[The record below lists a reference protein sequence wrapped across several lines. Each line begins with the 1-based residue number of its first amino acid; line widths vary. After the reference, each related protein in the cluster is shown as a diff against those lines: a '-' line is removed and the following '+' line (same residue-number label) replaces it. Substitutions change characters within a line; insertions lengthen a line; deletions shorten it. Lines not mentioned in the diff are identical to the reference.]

1 MNKIFFFLIPIGLV
15 WFLLSNSGGAAAVQS
30 VDRTSSPLGV
40 GSCGSCH
47 SGGNYSPVISAELL
61 DNNAVVS
68 KYSPGK
74 QYQVRVTIV
83 AGNNPRG
90 YGFQLV
96 SLSGNNNV
104 QGGSFGTAPAGF
116 NKVTLDNRVYVEQ
129 SSTRSSGTFVIP
141 WTAPVVGTG
150 SVRFYSAGV
159 AVNGSNGS
167 GGDSHV
173 QAALPLTVTEDLT
186 NISLSSSAVSFPSSG
201 GTQSVEITSNTN
213 WTASES
219 LTYLSVSPASG
230 TNNGSI
236 SIKCDPN
243 TSTVARTGTITVSGP
258 GATSK
263 SITVTQAGLSP
274 VLNVSP
280 SALTF
285 QDTGGVEFI
294 SIESNTT
301 WNLSENL
308 TFLSLSG
315 TTGSNSKMVAVFC
328 QPNNST
334 LKRTGT
340 ITLSATGVPT
350 KTINITQ
357 NAAAP
362 QLSVS
367 PKELI
372 FDQSGGNQSLT
383 ISANTSWT
391 IIENLSYLS
400 VNQSSGSSNVN
411 VTVSCQSNT
420 SSTARSGI
428 IKVAA
433 LGLDTQIINIS
444 QTGATT
450 LLNITPASMT
460 FTSSGGTQKGLIT
473 SNTTWEVQE
482 NLPYIKVD
490 SLSGLN
496 NGGINITCD
505 SNFSAVTR
513 TGVITIL
520 GKGAVSKSINISQ
533 TGVAG
538 FMSVSPNTL
547 DFSELG
553 GKLFFLIN
561 SNTNW
566 TVTESL
572 THISLNRTTGSNAD
586 TLWVTC
592 TPNTT
597 TMSKT
602 GQILITGIGVS
613 SQTVTVNQKGEQ
625 PRLLVNPLNL
635 TFTSAAG
642 TKTLTVTSNIPWSI
656 SDSVSYLSSNVS
668 TGSNNATLTIT
679 CNANTSALPRN
690 ATLYMAGTGV
700 STIAIPVTQTGATAT
715 MTLSPLSL
723 LFPSIGGEK
732 SFNITSNTNWN
743 IIDTF
748 PNLKFIPQSGF
759 NNGVV
764 KVVCDSNFSTS
775 LQSYII
781 GVTGFGLTNR
791 TITISQSGADEIFSA
806 SPASLAFS
814 AAGGK
819 QTFQISSNT
828 SWALAE
834 SGSFLSVDP
843 SFGELSKSITV
854 TCDSNYSAVPR
865 KGKITFT
872 GKSDASISIEIS
884 QTGVSP
890 VFNVLPDSIILDSSA
905 SQSVVKIGGNT
916 AWSVTK
922 DSDWFSV
929 NTFSGSGN
937 YNLLISVTDN
947 QVMQE
952 RIGKIQIKSIQA
964 DSLKTV
970 FIRQKGKKLQIPSN
984 WQVKS
989 SNIFHTIILPTQMMS
1004 NIDGQ
1009 PLSIGDFIGIFYK
1022 YQDKEFVAGY
1032 GAWTGYFTQ
1041 FKIYGDDLLTTNI
1054 KEGLSVGESFTI
1066 KVWQVKT
1073 KKVINVQSE
1082 FAPVGTQG
1090 LVISTDKFSTGGI
1103 SMISRLSGT
1112 STPVLNILED
1122 KRVGV
1127 FPNPATHFVQVQ
1139 PYIDF
1144 AGPAIFEIYDGKGQ
1158 CIQKHIYKDGWM
1170 ANKILNLDFSELS
1183 QGIYQLRWLN
1193 KDFSWLGKV
1202 VIIK

>member
-1 MNKIFFFLIPIGLV
+1 
-15 WFLLSNSGGAAAVQS
+15 
-30 VDRTSSPLGV
+30 
-40 GSCGSCH
+40 
-47 SGGNYSPVISAELL
+47 
-61 DNNAVVS
+61 
-68 KYSPGK
+68 
-74 QYQVRVTIV
+74 VTIV

-201 GTQSVEITSNTN
+201 GTKSVEITSNTN

-219 LTYLSVSPASG
+219 LSYLSVSPASG

-236 SIKCDPN
+236 SINCDPN
-243 TSTVARTGTITVSGP
+243 TSTVARTGTITISGP

-274 VLNVSP
+274 VLDVSP
-280 SALTF
+280 SELTF

-301 WNLSENL
+301 WNLAENL

-340 ITLSATGVPT
+340 ITLSGTGVPT

-372 FDQSGGNQSLT
+372 FDQSGGNQSLS
-383 ISANTSWT
+383 ISSNTSWT

-400 VNQSSGSSNVN
+400 VNQSSGSNNVN

-450 LLNITPASMT
+450 FLNVTPTAMT
-460 FTSSGGTQKGLIT
+460 FNAAGGTQKGLIT
-473 SNTTWEVQE
+473 SNTSWEVQE
-482 NLPYIKVD
+482 NLSFLRVD
-490 SLSGLN
+490 SLSGIN

-513 TGVITIL
+513 TGVITLL
-520 GKGAVSKSINISQ
+520 GKGAVSKTINISQ

-538 FMSVSPNTL
+538 FMNISPASL
-547 DFSELG
+547 DFNAAG
-553 GKLFFLIN
+553 GKLFFLVN

-566 TVTESL
+566 TVTEAL
-572 THISLNRTTGSNAD
+572 THISLNKTTGSFTD
-586 TLWVTC
+586 TVWVTC
-592 TPNTT
+592 IPNTT
-597 TMSKT
+597 TISRS
-602 GQILITGIGVS
+602 GLITISGVGV
-613 SQTVTVNQKGEQ
+613 QNKTLIVNQIGEQ
-625 PRLLVNPLNL
+625 PRLTVNPTNL
-635 TFTSAAG
+635 SFTSTAG
-642 TKTLTVTSNIPWSI
+642 TKTITITSNIPWTI
-656 SDSVSYLSSNVS
+656 SDSAAYLSSNVA

-679 CNANTSALPRN
+679 CNANTSALSRN
-690 ATLYMAGTGV
+690 TVLYIAGTGV
-700 STIAIPVTQTGATAT
+700 STIAIPVTQSGATAT

-723 LFPSIGGEK
+723 LFPSTGGEK
-732 SFNITSNTNWN
+732 SFNIASNTSWN
-743 IIDTF
+743 ILDTF
-748 PNLKFIPQSGF
+748 PNLRFIPESGS
-759 NNGVV
+759 NNGTV
-764 KVVCDSNFSTS
+764 KVVCDSNTATS
-775 LQSYII
+775 LRSFSIP
-781 GVTGFGLTNR
+781 VAGFGLTAR
-791 TITISQSGADEIFSA
+791 TITVSQSGADEIFNA
-806 SPASLAFS
+806 SPNGLNFTS
-814 AAGGK
+814 AGGEK
-819 QTFQISSNT
+819 TFNIFSNT
-828 SWALAE
+828 SWALSE
-834 SGSFLSVDP
+834 SSSFISVNP
-843 SFGELSKSITV
+843 SFGDLNKGITV
-854 TCDSNYSAVPR
+854 LCDPNISAITR

-872 GKSDASISIEIS
+872 GKSDASISIDIV
-884 QTGVSP
+884 QTGVAP
-890 VFNVLPDSIILDSSA
+890 LFKVLSDSIILDSSA
-905 SQSVVKIGGNT
+905 TQSSVKIESNT
-916 AWSVTK
+916 QWSLTK
-922 DSDWFSV
+922 DADWISI

-937 YNLLISVTDN
+937 YNVLLSVAEN
-947 QVMQE
+947 PVMQE
-952 RIGKIQIKSIQA
+952 RIGRLQIKSIQA
-964 DSLKTV
+964 DSVKTV
-970 FIRQKGKKLQIPSN
+970 LVRQKGRKLQLPSN
-984 WQVKS
+984 WQVKPT
-989 SNIFHTIILPTQMMS
+989 NLVHTIILPANLLS
-1004 NIDGQ
+1004 SIDGQ
-1009 PLSIGDFIGIFYK
+1009 PMSIGDFIGVFYK
-1022 YQDKEFVAGY
+1022 QQDKEMMAGY
-1032 GAWTGYFTQ
+1032 GAWTGSSTN
-1041 FKIYGDDLLTTNI
+1041 FKVFGDDLLTTNV
-1054 KEGLSVGESFTI
+1054 KEGLSVGEPFVIKIWSVKLKKEIMVRADFATI
-1066 KVWQVKT
+1066 
-1073 KKVINVQSE
+1073 
-1082 FAPVGTQG
+1082 GTQG
-1090 LVISTDKFSTGGI
+1090 LVISTDKFTNGGI
-1103 SMISRLSGT
+1103 SMISKITGT
-1112 STPVLNILED
+1112 STSLLTLIDENKV
-1122 KRVGV
+1122 KV
-1127 FPNPATHFVQVQ
+1127 FPNPSNQFVQIQ
-1139 PYIDF
+1139 SNIEF
-1144 AGPAIFEIYDGKGQ
+1144 LGQTFLEIYNAKGERIQQQNFPDGKPVGKN
-1158 CIQKHIYKDGWM
+1158 IT
-1170 ANKILNLDFSELS
+1170 LDFSEHP
-1183 QGIYQLRWLN
+1183 QGIYQLRWYN
-1193 KDFSWLGKV
+1193 DQFYWHGKV
-1202 VIIK
+1202 AIIR